1 MCLRLAADTI
11 RPRSCCGVTR
21 RSSAAKPITHEVI
34 PNSLRLCI
42 RACICVACGQ
52 TISGA
57 SAACAHSQWGLHGA
71 PIQQG
76 TGMYVLQYSPLAL
89 DCVCRTTQAM
99 VCPTKSAT
107 VASPSGRNA
116 NRRFTCAR
124 WCLCLAG
131 LLPAASLPQGFG
143 FAVTAVPPVGSASA
157 DSVSAA
163 VAVIRCAP
171 VANQVSVACSGR
183 T

>member
-1 MCLRLAADTI
+1 MWCLWRQMCLRTAADTI

-34 PNSLRLCI
+34 PNSLRLYI
-42 RACICVACGQ
+42 RACMCVAAKRSRELPLHVFTLG
-52 TISGA
+52 TAWGSDPTGA
-57 SAACAHSQWGLHGA
+57 CNTVLAAF
-71 PIQQG
+71 
-76 TGMYVLQYSPLAL
+76 AL

-107 VASPSGRNA
+107 VVSPSGRNA

-131 LLPAASLPQGFG
+131 LLLSPGGLPSFEE
-143 FAVTAVPPVGSASA
+143 ASAS
-157 DSVSAA
+157 
-163 VAVIRCAP
+163 
-171 VANQVSVACSGR
+171 Q
-183 T
+183 